1 MIRFD
6 FSGVTKELINE
17 RGISKEDINAL
28 SPIIKEA
35 HDILSSR
42 RERGEI
48 LFYDLPYAKDTINQ
62 VKDLAGDLSGK
73 FKNIVHLG
81 IGGSSL
87 GPKAIFSA
95 LKDPFH
101 NYVSSPRM
109 FFLENIDPE
118 YIASLL
124 DNISAEETLFNVV
137 SKSGATPETA
147 SQFMVV
153 FDLLKTRLGK
163 NYKDHLVFITDPKDG
178 VLRRLASAHGIR
190 SLPIPKE
197 VGGRFSVLTPV
208 GLLPAAMCSIDI
220 DKLLDGAAKMADIVT
235 SPDVFKNPAY
245 MYACIHFIAFVKGIN
260 ISVIMPYS
268 NALYDL
274 ADWYRQLWA
283 ESLGKK
289 TSLDNKDVF
298 TGQTPVKALGAT
310 DQHSQIQ
317 LYMEGPFDKI
327 INIITVKHYRKDIKI
342 PAIFN
347 DINELA
353 YLGSKDMSELINAE
367 ASSIRAALIKNERP
381 TTQIEIDTINGET
394 IGALF
399 MFFEVSTAFMGYL
412 LKIDPFNQP
421 GVELGKQLTFSLMG
435 RPGFEDKV
443 KMLKD
448 SLKTVEYMHIEI

>member
-6 FSGVTKELINE
+6 FSGVTKELING

-28 SPIIKEA
+28 APIIEKA
-35 HDILSSR
+35 HNILSTR
-42 RERGEI
+42 RESKEI
-48 LFYDLPYAKDTINQ
+48 LFYDLPYARDIIDQ
-62 VKDLAGDLSGK
+62 VKGMAEDLSGK

-95 LKDPFH
+95 LKGPFH
-101 NYVSSPRM
+101 NHVSIPKM

-124 DNISAEETLFNVV
+124 DYISPEQTLFNVV

-147 SQFMVV
+147 SQFMVA

-163 NYKDHLVFITDPKDG
+163 SYNDHLVFITDPKDG

-208 GLLPAAMCSIDI
+208 GLFPAAMCSVDI
-220 DKLLDGAAKMADIVT
+220 DRLLNGAAKMADIVT

-245 MYACIHFIAFVKGIN
+245 MYGCVHFIAFMKGIN

-268 NALYDL
+268 NALYDI

-289 TSLDNKDVF
+289 TSLGGKTLF
-298 TGQTPVKALGAT
+298 TGQTPIKALGAT
-310 DQHSQIQ
+310 DQHSQVQ

-327 INIITVKHYRKDIKI
+327 INMITVRHYRKDIRI
-342 PAIFN
+342 PAIFS
-347 DINELA
+347 DINELS
-353 YLGSKDMSELINAE
+353 YLGSKNISTLINAE
-367 ASSIRAALIKNERP
+367 ATATRAALIKNGRA
-381 TTQIEIDTINGET
+381 TTHIEIDTIDEET
-394 IGALF
+394 LGALF
-399 MFFEVSTAFMGYL
+399 MFFETSTAFMGYL
-412 LKIDPFNQP
+412 LNIDPFNQP
-421 GVELGKQLTFSLMG
+421 GVKLGKQLTSTLMG
-435 RPGFEDKV
+435 RPGFEDKI
-443 KMLKD
+443 KT
-448 SLKTVEYMHIEI
+448 LKTIDYMNIEI